1 MWPRAPIPL
10 TLKPAPTA
18 MHNAIN
24 ILVFALVVSAL
35 QYQGNTSK
43 TPAEEKVY
51 DFRKFVTENKKIWT
65 YESSDYGRWRCKL
78 DNRWNITN
86 HTAFINRSYYMD
98 GKVSYFGVEGY
109 FGSSMEAERRKLVYN
124 MMSLYD
130 HSRSRNFHV
139 VEKLRYMNENNTC
152 AVIEIWMYKRHK
164 HRNLSRPIRKKLSP
178 SQRKLVWFSLH
189 AKWVEVRI
197 PYRLL
202 GEGIR
207 DCFEQFKMISKE
219 HEGRIVSREDCLK
232 YYPASKINQTKK
244 EC

>member
-1 MWPRAPIPL
+1 MP
-10 TLKPAPTA
+10 
-18 MHNAIN
+18 NAIN

-35 QYQGNTSK
+35 QYQGDTSK

-51 DFRKFVTENKKIWT
+51 DFRKFVTENQKIWT

-130 HSRSRNFHV
+130 LSRSRNFHG
-139 VEKLRYMNENNTC
+139 VEKLKYMNENKTC

-164 HRNLSRPIRKKLSP
+164 RRNLSRPMRKTLST

-197 PYRLL
+197 PYCLL

-207 DCFEQFKMISKE
+207 DCFEHFKMISKE

-232 YYPASKINQTKK
+232 YYSPFNINQTEK